1 MHTTA
6 DPLFIA
12 AEVAYRRERLSHA
25 GRGPVRVAARRAAT
39 QRRRWLG
46 LRPGTRRTHGATRPA

>member
-25 GRGPVRVAARRAAT
+25 GRGPVRTPTAARR
-39 QRRRWLG
+39 RRRWG
-46 LRPGTRRTHGATRPA
+46 LRPGRRPAAGAARPA